1 MIKDVVTRS
10 RRFAVTVAPIVA
22 IALTLAAGLKWH

>member
-1 MIKDVVTRS
+1 MIKDVVARS